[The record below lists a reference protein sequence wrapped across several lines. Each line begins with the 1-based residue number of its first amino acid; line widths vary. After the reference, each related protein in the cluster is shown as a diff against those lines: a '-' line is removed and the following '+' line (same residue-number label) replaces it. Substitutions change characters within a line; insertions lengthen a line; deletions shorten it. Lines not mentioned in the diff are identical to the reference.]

1 MTLEASHGNAAGNS
15 SHVHYVGYHL
25 ISTCSFVFFLR
36 ADPCRGQSRLWRRTR
51 RAGGKLRRS
60 ICQNFRHP
68 TVMRAIDSFRQA
80 RVDCLV
86 MHCGL
91 ALVRDRIGEGQA
103 VRALAIKGGPRLGTN
118 SSLNKSTP
126 VSFTASSAIS
136 HHVQISAILRRCSP
150 SLPIDQVSNKQRS

>member
-1 MTLEASHGNAAGNS
+1 MPTLAAGK
-15 SHVHYVGYHL
+15 VDYGEGL
-25 ISTCSFVFFLR
+25 EE
-36 ADPCRGQSRLWRRTR
+36 P
-51 RAGGKLRRS
+51 AGSYGAA
-60 ICQNFRHP
+60 F
-68 TVMRAIDSFRQA
+68 A

-118 SSLNKSTP
+118 SPLNKSTP